1 MSMRNFLGR
10 LRAGWQVLVATTLIG
25 VVVATVAL
33 MAATPVY
40 TATAT
45 TFVSVNGGDAS
56 VDAALEGSL
65 FAQQRVKSYGYLLT
79 SDPVMSGV
87 IEDLGLP
94 VTPSQLADKIDVNN
108 PDDTV
113 TLEVSATDPNPAL
126 AQSIANS
133 AADQLGSEVARLES
147 PAPGEEPL
155 AKVNTTQ
162 PAPLP
167 SSPSAPR
174 MVVYLAVGF
183 LAGLVVGIGVV
194 AGSGRR
200 KVDEEPVALVE
211 A

>member
-1 MSMRNFLGR
+1 MRNFLGR

-25 VVVATVAL
+25 VIVAMAAL
-33 MAATPVY
+33 MIATPVD

-45 TFVSVNGGDAS
+45 TFVSVNGGDPS
-56 VDAALEGSL
+56 VGTALQASL
-65 FAQQRVKSYGYLLT
+65 FAQQRVKSYGYVLT
-79 SDPVMSGV
+79 SDSAMSSV

-113 TLEVSATDPNPAL
+113 ILEISATDPNPAL

-133 AADQLGSEVARLES
+133 AADQLGSEVVRLES
-147 PAPGEEPL
+147 PASGGEPL
-155 AKVNTTQ
+155 VSINTTQ

-167 SSPSAPR
+167 SSPSGPR
-174 MVVYLAVGF
+174 MLVYGAVGS
-183 LAGLVVGIGVV
+183 LVGLVIGIGVV
-194 AGSGRR
+194 VGSGRR

>member
-1 MSMRNFLGR
+1 MRKLLGR
-10 LRAGWQVLVATTLIG
+10 LGAGWQVLAATTLIG
-25 VVVATVAL
+25 VIVAIAAL
-33 MAATPVY
+33 MIATPVY

-56 VDAALEGSL
+56 VDTALQGSL

-79 SDPVMSGV
+79 SDSVMSSV

-94 VTPSQLADKIDVNN
+94 VTPSQLADKIDGNN

-113 TLEVSATDPNPAL
+113 ILEVSATDPNPAL

-133 AADQLGSEVARLES
+133 AADQLASEVARLES
-147 PAPGEEPL
+147 PAPGGEPL
-155 AKVNTTQ
+155 ANINTTQ

-174 MVVYLAVGF
+174 MLVYVTVGS
-183 LAGLVVGIGVV
+183 LVGLVIGIGVV
-194 AGSGRR
+194 VGSGRR